1 LLFTYKLLC
10 ANKPP
15 IVLIVLVKKCFIM
28 VKALQFVR
36 MIWGF
41 ISIWFMKFGTYVGNG
56 RKQSN
61 ELGDILK
68 WQREE
73 VTNLQEIL
81 KVEQVLN
88 GKQCINLVDKLDQV
102 VLYVNEMITCTKE
115 TTNKF
120 GLVLGEL
127 RRVTRKI
134 RILVED
140 CGKQEW
146 CNVVAFQINNTESFR
161 ELMDD
166 LQCFWDAMCEK
177 YLAIYPDSHDFR
189 IPSIDFSVATYDE
202 IESDEK
208 AMVERL
214 EKCLETMPNDSEGY
228 ELGKYLLRRLQFEL
242 PQVRGGELN
251 AFEIPNDVAK
261 PVLLKQIGFGAA
273 GEVHKSSWLGL
284 ICVTKMLGVIPN
296 FHKEAGILACL
307 GHPNLVKFICCGRF
321 NETHKGNVDES
332 NNVSRNLF
340 LVMELMEMSLS
351 DFVKK
356 QKTPLPYFVVI
367 DMMHEIARGMC
378 YLHDMHVAHLDLKP
392 SNVLLS
398 SMSRLVGAKGNI
410 GYDFVKLTDYGDSKT
425 EVQSKPELQE
435 FTIGTPKYMAPEMNN
450 NKNKSLSNMACPF
463 AADVWSFGMTCSEI
477 LSLKEP
483 FLGTDNRK
491 VILQKIKDGW
501 RPKLPINCEEL
512 TTLIEECWIEDP
524 LQRPTF
530 SNICKRLAT
539 LKKKFMVGIYSN
551 GLPQF
556 KGWNIFNGWTC
567 FPSIHLEKQSNPMNV
582 FAPKKVRT
590 HSITICLLC
599 IFEMHS
605 LIVIIK
611 LVCPINGSCMLKSQL
626 HWFKAIK

>member
-1 LLFTYKLLC
+1 MAKT
-10 ANKPP
+10 
-15 IVLIVLVKKCFIM
+15 
-28 VKALQFVR
+28 LQFVR

-56 RKQSN
+56 QKQSN

-81 KVEQVLN
+81 KAEQVLN

-102 VLYVNEMITCTKE
+102 VLYVNEMIICTKE

-127 RRVTRKI
+127 RRITRKI
-134 RILVED
+134 RILVKD

-146 CNVVAFQINNTESFR
+146 CNVVAFQMNNTEAFR
-161 ELMDD
+161 ELVDD

-177 YLAIYPDSHDFR
+177 YLAIYPGSRNFN
-189 IPSIDFSVATYDE
+189 IPYIDFSVATYNE

-214 EKCLETMPNDSEGY
+214 KICLETMPKDFEGY
-228 ELGKYLLRRLQFEL
+228 ELAKYLLKRLQFEL

-251 AFEIPNDVAK
+251 AFKIPNDVAK
-261 PVLLKQIGFGAA
+261 PVLLKQIGSGAT
-273 GEVHKSSWLGL
+273 GDVHKSSWLGL
-284 ICVTKMLGVIPN
+284 ICVTKMLGN
-296 FHKEAGILACL
+296 LSDFHKEAGILACL
-307 GHPNLVKFICCGRF
+307 GHPNLVKFICCGQF
-321 NETHKGNVDES
+321 NKTPERNVDGS
-332 NNVSRNLF
+332 NIVSKKLF
-340 LVMELMEMSLS
+340 LVMENMEMSLS

-356 QKTPLPYFVVI
+356 QKAPLPYIVAI

-392 SNVLLS
+392 GNVLLS
-398 SMSRLVGAKGNI
+398 SVSRLAGAKGNI
-410 GYDFVKLTDYGDSKT
+410 GYDFVKLTDYDTSKT
-425 EVQSKPELQE
+425 KVQSKPELHE

-450 NKNKSLSNMACPF
+450 NKNKSPSNIACPF

-483 FLGTDNRK
+483 FLGTNSSK

-512 TTLIEECWIEDP
+512 TSLIEECWIEDHK
-524 LQRPTF
+524 QRPTF

-539 LKKKFMVGIYSN
+539 LKKKIMVGIYSN
-551 GLPQF
+551 DLPQF
-556 KGWNIFNGWTC
+556 KGWNIFKGWTC
-567 FPSIHLEKQSNPMNV
+567 FPNTHLKKAFDQMNV
-582 FAPKKVRT
+582 STPKKVRT
-590 HSITICLLC
+590 HSITISLLC
-599 IFEMHS
+599 VF
-605 LIVIIK
+605 
-611 LVCPINGSCMLKSQL
+611 
-626 HWFKAIK
+626 